1 MLINFSSLPRQASWC
16 VLRSQEHSN
25 GETCVKFEME
35 AKAEDPEPLLEA
47 KTQSDWAIDGSS
59 VWSTD
64 GSSCLQAGE
73 LDLERCVLSQ

>member
-1 MLINFSSLPRQASWC
+1 
-16 VLRSQEHSN
+16 
-25 GETCVKFEME
+25 ME

>member
-1 MLINFSSLPRQASWC
+1 MYQLCLLILGLCPDRHHGAYYDHRNIQ
-16 VLRSQEHSN
+16 
-25 GETCVKFEME
+25 TDEME